1 MTTLKKVNE
10 VGIFKQ
16 YEAAMT
22 FLKALGYKTDELTLS
37 QMASIKV
44 AMVEAIEATDLR
56 NDSITKVMTPDD
68 KFVMSKLGA

>member
-10 VGIFKQ
+10 VSIFEQ

-22 FLKALGYKTDELTLS
+22 FLKALGYKTNELTLS
-37 QMASIKV
+37 QMTSLKL
-44 AMVEAIEATDLR
+44 AMVEAIETTDLR
-56 NDSITKVMTPDD
+56 NEDEIKGMTPDD

>member
-10 VGIFKQ
+10 VSIFEQ

-22 FLKALGYKTDELTLS
+22 FLKALGYKTNELTLS
-37 QMASIKV
+37 QMTSLKL
-44 AMVEAIEATDLR
+44 AMVEAIETTDLR
-56 NDSITKVMTPDD
+56 NEDEIKVMTPDD